1 MGNSVSR
8 TFGQLV
14 RVSCGKFRIIGFS
27 RFCLLCLMFGFF
39 MLGSLSAQGPG
50 GGPPGGGPPGEG
62 DRGGGDRGGGRGG
75 RGGGSGGRG
84 GFDPAQMIS
93 GLDKDGDGVISASE
107 AEQID
112 RRMRDRMQQS
122 GMDFSKGVRVD
133 EMLQSIQRRMEERGQ
148 GSGGGPEQGREREG
162 DFQRSD
168 RPENPQPQPQPQD
181 MGPGYGRDGRG
192 DNRGNT
198 SPGGNPAPGPT
209 PGKSGNSST
218 SKKARTRISPL
229 LPDAYKDLDTDY
241 DGQIA
246 LHEWRQGKR
255 GTISQF
261 VGNDF
266 DGDGFLI
273 AKELSKTVA
282 AAPATPT
289 APGAAPS
296 TTTATAASAAPAAP
310 PVPVAVSVD
319 AAAEAARA
327 FDLLDA
333 DKSGTVLGPEWNK
346 SVRLKPLFEKGGVN
360 LTQPLNLDAF
370 TQAFVRVG
378 AAK

>member
-1 MGNSVSR
+1 MGNTTSR
-8 TFGQLV
+8 TFGPPM
-14 RVSCGKFRIIGFS
+14 RVSCGKFRIIGIR
-27 RFCLLCLMFGFF
+27 RFCLLCLMFGLFTV
-39 MLGSLSAQGPG
+39 GRLSAQEPG
-50 GGPPGGGPPGEG
+50 GGPSGGDER
-62 DRGGGDRGGGRGG
+62 RGGRDRGGGR
-75 RGGGSGGRG
+75 GGRG
-84 GFDPAQMIS
+84 GFDPAQMIA
-93 GLDKDGDGVISASE
+93 GLDKDGNGVITASE
-107 AEQID
+107 IEQLPGPF
-112 RRMRDRMQQS
+112 RDQLQQS
-122 GMDFSKGVRVD
+122 GMDFNKGVRVD
-133 EMLQSIQRRMEERGQ
+133 EMTQNIQRRMEERRQ
-148 GSGGGPEQGREREG
+148 GSGGDQGGRGGEDRG
-162 DFQRSD
+162 RDRGRDFERSD
-168 RPENPQPQPQPQD
+168 RPEIPPPQD
-181 MGPGYGRDGRG
+181 MGPGNGRDGRG
-192 DNRGNT
+192 ENRGNT

-360 LTQPLNLDAF
+360 LTQPLNRDAF